1 MGFLKKKKHN
11 IQQNDEI
18 APAETVIE
26 EETDDFDAPAP
37 EPISREE
44 FHKIAEENLADTLN
58 EEAMADNAEAEATD
72 EVEPG
77 DGAEATDEVETEAE
91 TDAETETADDAES
104 EAEAEAEAADDDK
117 TEYEDDNMD
126 DFSIGTEDNSDDLD
140 SPEPSED
147 TTEEKP
153 PRMTFREFCQIHY
166 VAVRNTAIA
175 LAAVFALCIGAYI
188 YGCCTITPYDVMGR
202 NIYIEDINVSGL
214 TYDEALIKVKNT
226 SLLKNRDIT
235 VHSYGKSFTID
246 GVEAGLTARIEDTV
260 DKAMRYGKTKNV
272 LIDGFANTL
281 QLFFRKTVVP
291 SADFDEKVIRAKLS
305 EFGTQIHGELVEHK
319 LEVGDDKIICTPGHT
334 GFSGETDLAYE
345 QIKEAINKERFS
357 GIRVTL
363 TSKSPSDLTVEA
375 LDAFAYANP
384 QDAHFELKDNA
395 IVVVDEVWGRYLDL
409 DEVKP
414 LISLI
419 REGGDVVNIPYY
431 KSEPEIK
438 AQALNEK
445 LFNGTIASYSTSY
458 GGSTANRSANVA
470 CAAAKINGKVL
481 MPGEVFSFNETVGPR
496 SKANGFFPAPEYA
509 NGETIMGIGGGT
521 CQVTTTLYNAVLY
534 SDLSIVSKL
543 NHMFPVGYAPI
554 GQDATVSDSG
564 VDFKFMNN
572 MEYPIKITAVTGGGK
587 ITISIVG
594 TLRDDTLTVKM
605 ENITRAVG
613 ADKSVRTYRYV
624 YNSKGELVRKDD
636 LGSSYYIAHKPK
648 VQAQPQQQTQP
659 QTQAQPQTQPQ
670 TQAQPQTQ
678 PQTQPEQPAQPQAQP
693 QTQPIPEIATENGN

>member
-1 MGFLKKKKHN
+1 MGFLKKKNHN
-11 IQQNDEI
+11 IQENEQ
-18 APAETVIE
+18 TVTSE
-26 EETDDFDAPAP
+26 ATPLSEPDDFSQP
-37 EPISREE
+37 EPEAISRDE
-44 FHKIAEENLADTLN
+44 FHKLAEENLQDALSEEITEPMQSSDADTVDGEN
-58 EEAMADNAEAEATD
+58 EVVAEQTDVPDEDDTIAEETEHTAIEDNTVPEETDADNAE
-72 EVEPG
+72 P
-77 DGAEATDEVETEAE
+77 ETEF
-91 TDAETETADDAES
+91 
-104 EAEAEAEAADDDK
+104 
-117 TEYEDDNMD
+117 EDNDMD
-126 DFSIGTEDNSDDLD
+126 DFSVDSKDNSDDSAND
-140 SPEPSED
+140 EPEETVS
-147 TTEEKP
+147 EEKL
-153 PRMTFREFCQIHY
+153 PRMTFKEFCHKHY
-166 VAVRNTAIA
+166 VAIRNTAIA
-175 LAAVFALCIGAYI
+175 LTVLFAFCIGAYI

-235 VHSYGKSFTID
+235 LHSYGKSFTID
-246 GVEAGLTARIEDTV
+246 GVEAGLTARVEDTV

-272 LIDGFANTL
+272 LIDGLANTM
-281 QLFFRKTVVP
+281 QFFFRKTIVP
-291 SADFDEKVIRAKLS
+291 SADVDAKVIRAKLS
-305 EFGTQIHGELVEHK
+305 EFGTLIHGELVEHK
-319 LEVGDDKIICTPGHT
+319 LEVGDDKIICTPGHS
-334 GFSGETDLAYE
+334 GFSGETDDAYE
-345 QIKEAINKERFS
+345 QIREAINKERFS

-363 TSKSPSDLTVEA
+363 TSTSPSKLTVEA

-384 QDAHFELKDNA
+384 QNARFEIKDNA

-409 DEVKP
+409 DEAKP
-414 LISLI
+414 LIAML
-419 REGGDVVNIPYY
+419 REGGEPVSIPYY

-438 AQALNEK
+438 AQTLNEK

-470 CAAAKINGKVL
+470 CAAAKINEKVL

-534 SDLSIVSKL
+534 ADLSIVSKL

-594 TLRDDTLTVKM
+594 TLRDEPLTVKM

-648 VQAQPQQQTQP
+648 QTVAPVQPSTQPQAQPQPESQP
-659 QTQAQPQTQPQ
+659 QSQP
-670 TQAQPQTQ
+670 QAQPQTQ
-678 PQTQPEQPAQPQAQP
+678 PQTQPQPE
-693 QTQPIPEIATENGN
+693 PIPEIVTQDGN